1 MDSASPKP
9 RKRTGGAA
17 HPYAIR
23 SAHNPIPGRAPMN
36 RVSSNSSASLFFGP
50 SIPSDVLTRTRT
62 KSNAS
67 PVPTLRIPHPVV
79 KTRHSYSGITDE
91 RRTCNTIQARANS
104 PSPESSP
111 ARLSFQQQRRS
122 SMDDEEM
129 FFGGESHNSSF
140 QLRVTEDTPSLR
152 SRRLDPGTLQRK
164 YRPRDS
170 GVVVSD
176 DDDGSSLHSSNG
188 DHFNIAPP
196 ASTSA
201 GSLFSDADDGLITPG
216 VAPESDS
223 GWPGSSIFVR
233 GTDDNS
239 LRHSMDGRDAEMNVD
254 AFIMR
259 TLSTASKNTSDGI
272 KKAPGTPVKRQKT
285 TFLGIDRPWQSA
297 VAPKIGLR
305 YQLNNRTAKAPRKS
319 LPAVFPDL
327 SRRRGDETDSEQED
341 DSPIARR
348 DRYSGLGLGRPQPPL
363 LREDLPARS
372 RLLMRRSSS
381 GAFSSGS
388 DSTSMLGTPTRTKD
402 NGT

>member
-9 RKRTGGAA
+9 WKRTSGAT

-36 RVSSNSSASLFFGP
+36 QVSSNSSASLFFGP
-50 SIPSDVLTRTRT
+50 SIPSDVLTRTRM

-91 RRTCNTIQARANS
+91 RKTWNTIQARANS
-104 PSPESSP
+104 LSPESSL
-111 ARLSFQQQRRS
+111 ARLLFQQQCRS

-129 FFGGESHNSSF
+129 FFGGESHNLSF
-140 QLRVTEDTPSLR
+140 QLCVTEDTPSPH

-170 GVVVSD
+170 GVVISD

-201 GSLFSDADDGLITPG
+201 GSLFSDADDGLITPR

-239 LRHSMDGRDAEMNVD
+239 LRHSMDGRNEC
-254 AFIMR
+254 
-259 TLSTASKNTSDGI
+259 
-272 KKAPGTPVKRQKT
+272 
-285 TFLGIDRPWQSA
+285 
-297 VAPKIGLR
+297 
-305 YQLNNRTAKAPRKS
+305 
-319 LPAVFPDL
+319 
-327 SRRRGDETDSEQED
+327 
-341 DSPIARR
+341 
-348 DRYSGLGLGRPQPPL
+348 
-363 LREDLPARS
+363 
-372 RLLMRRSSS
+372 
-381 GAFSSGS
+381 
-388 DSTSMLGTPTRTKD
+388 
-402 NGT
+402 